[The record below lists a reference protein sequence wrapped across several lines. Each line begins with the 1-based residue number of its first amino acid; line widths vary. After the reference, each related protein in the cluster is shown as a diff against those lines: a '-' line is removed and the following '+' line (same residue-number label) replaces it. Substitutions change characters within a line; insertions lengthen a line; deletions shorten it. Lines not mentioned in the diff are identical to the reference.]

1 MLEVHVLSFQMARNT
16 CREMNNQEKGMT
28 LQEKKS
34 AAKAF
39 THAHRFARF
48 CRGNAVVG
56 IGRCK
61 NRHEAPL
68 NGQRDDGAQRLPL
81 IQLLPVP
88 AMQIRSR

>member
-39 THAHRFARF
+39 NTRTFSRAFA
-48 CRGNAVVG
+48 G
-56 IGRCK
+56 
-61 NRHEAPL
+61 EMP
-68 NGQRDDGAQRLPL
+68 
-81 IQLLPVP
+81 
-88 AMQIRSR
+88 